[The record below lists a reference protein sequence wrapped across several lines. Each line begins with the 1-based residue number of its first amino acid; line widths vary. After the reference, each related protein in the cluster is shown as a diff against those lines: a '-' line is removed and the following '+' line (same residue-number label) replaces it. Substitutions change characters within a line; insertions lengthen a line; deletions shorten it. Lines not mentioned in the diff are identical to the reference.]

1 MRKPA
6 AVGGA
11 DAAPHNSLLHLSGA
25 MFKEVITFRPLQVQL
40 QRALPRAFEK
50 TACR

>member
-11 DAAPHNSLLHLSGA
+11 AAAPHNSLLHLSGA
-25 MFKEVITFRPLQVQL
+25 MFEEVIALRPLEVQL
-40 QRALPRAFEK
+40 QSALPRAFEQ
-50 TACR
+50 AAWM